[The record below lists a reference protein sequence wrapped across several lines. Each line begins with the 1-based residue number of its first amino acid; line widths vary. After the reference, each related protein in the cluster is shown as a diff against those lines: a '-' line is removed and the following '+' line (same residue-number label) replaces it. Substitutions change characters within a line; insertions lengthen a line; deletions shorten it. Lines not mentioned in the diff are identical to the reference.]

1 MIPMIDV
8 MMAMIWEHTSR
19 PHIVIDMKP
28 DSELTD
34 QVGLDYPLRSR
45 FTLMCEPTMKQPK
58 AEDFLRCVVM

>member
-8 MMAMIWEHTSR
+8 MIAMIWEHTSR

-34 QVGLDYPLRSR
+34 QVGLDCPLRSR
-45 FTLMCEPTMKQPK
+45 GTLMCEQTMKQPK
-58 AEDFLRCVVM
+58 AEDFLWCVVM